1 MKFLKFLLVNGRTP
15 CLAST
20 CAWCCEPIGEAYLR
34 EVPTRLPYCDQ
45 RCYFAHLQ
53 SLEDF
58 HAAKADEAVMASP
71 TIQALIPSADQAAA
85 AAGVVQSSHEKNDA
99 T

>member
-1 MKFLKFLLVNGRTP
+1 MKFVLVNGRTP
-15 CLAST
+15 YLAST

-34 EVPTRLPYCDQ
+34 ELPTRLPYCDH

-58 HAAKADEAVMASP
+58 RVAKAGEAVMASP
-71 TIQALIPSADQAAA
+71 ANQALIPSADQATAA
-85 AAGVVQSSHEKNDA
+85 ARIVRSSHEKSDA